1 MDKQFNRYTKVLNIS
16 QIQKNDKY
24 TFINLIDMYELT
36 C

>member
-1 MDKQFNRYTKVLNIS
+1 MDKQFNRYAKVLNIS

>member
-1 MDKQFNRYTKVLNIS
+1 MDISFNRLGKVLNIS

-24 TFINLIDMYELT
+24 TFIYLVDMYELT